1 MRYSL
6 CDFKNDIEEILIICQ
21 EDLIDISMGKDKQ
34 ATADQIEKTIIPE
47 MKGLLKMIEEGG
59 VPPKE
64 KRWITSAAYITRGWN
79 WDIWGNDKLNIKL
92 PELDNKYRYEL
103 EE

>member
-1 MRYSL
+1 MRYSML
-6 CDFKNDIEEILIICQ
+6 DLKNDINEILLICQ
-21 EDLIDISMGKDKQ
+21 EDLLDISMGKDKQ

-47 MKGLLKMIEEGG
+47 MEGLLKMIEEGKI
-59 VPPKE
+59 PPKGQ
-64 KRWITSAAYITRGWN
+64 RWIISAAYITRGWN
-79 WDIWGNDKLNIKL
+79 WDIWSNDKLNIKL